1 MLDVALSREYGW
13 QVQPHTRPYVLTRL
27 VMQIGS
33 ARWTAGILFLSGEAR
48 VQTRSTAEGRQDH
61 IEDRTA
67 AGPLE
72 QQLALMP
79 TRDNSPY
86 ERVNVGRRR
95 RIR

>member
-33 ARWTAGILFLSGEAR
+33 ARWTAGLLFLSGEAR

-72 QQLALMP
+72 QQLALIA
-79 TRDNSPY
+79 RGHVKV
-86 ERVNVGRRR
+86 RVCGQRKSAPSTV
-95 RIR
+95 